1 VGEKRSALAGR
12 HGWRRPAKAL
22 ARHSDTTMRTNRRPP
37 AGPIGA
43 SDTMSEQAIS
53 VLGEG
58 DPLADLDVIPTEV
71 VDGVAAEG

>member
-1 VGEKRSALAGR
+1 
-12 HGWRRPAKAL
+12 
-22 ARHSDTTMRTNRRPP
+22 MRTNRRPP

-71 VDGVAAEG
+71 VDK